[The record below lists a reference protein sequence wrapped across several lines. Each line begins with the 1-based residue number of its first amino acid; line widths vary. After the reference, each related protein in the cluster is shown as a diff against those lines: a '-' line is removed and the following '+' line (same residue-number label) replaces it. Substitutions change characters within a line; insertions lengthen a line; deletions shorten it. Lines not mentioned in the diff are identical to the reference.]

1 MPFGPAGRHG
11 PARRP
16 RPAGR
21 HAGYRVVGP
30 RSAGSRQNDGMA
42 RRTTTPPPA
51 EDFEE
56 NIVDIDVTE
65 EMRGSYLEYA
75 YSTIYQR
82 ALPDARDGLKPV
94 QRRILYL

>member
-1 MPFGPAGRHG
+1 
-11 PARRP
+11 
-16 RPAGR
+16 
-21 HAGYRVVGP
+21 
-30 RSAGSRQNDGMA
+30 MA
-42 RRTTTPPPA
+42 RRTTTTPPP

-65 EMRGSYLEYA
+65 EMRDSYLEYA

-94 QRRILYL
+94 QRRILFQMREMNLTPQRSHVKCAQVIGQVISVDGGFSAT

>member
-1 MPFGPAGRHG
+1 
-11 PARRP
+11 
-16 RPAGR
+16 
-21 HAGYRVVGP
+21 
-30 RSAGSRQNDGMA
+30 MA
-42 RRTTTPPPA
+42 RTRTTQQPPD
-51 EDFEE
+51 DFEE

-94 QRRILYL
+94 QRRILYQMREMRLPPHPPHAHPPHLPPQATSRLHPHPAPPTSHAL